1 MKKALLAATI
11 TIVVGVFLALFSLRE
26 DESVSSDPECADPA
40 TVPTCLGEWGAANIQ
55 TLDLV
60 LDTLTERTLQDE
72 RFADGCHPAWHIV
85 GEAAGREYPIDV
97 ALADWAY
104 GCAGG
109 FMHGAVSTA
118 VLRGTLDE
126 FTADIVRVCENYKK
140 RPEVVYLDCWH
151 GAGHGYAQVLKYPE
165 SLYAC
170 IPVAPAAKEFEWC
183 AWGATE
189 ELVEPFQNDPAVRAE
204 YEPRLESLCTEITVG
219 HAACFRAVAPMMY
232 ISGRTFLEIYD
243 YCATLTTE
251 QQLLCAFSAGHVL
264 GMNWVAGFETPEACN
279 RHTQLAEQCAAGA
292 GRYVGRLAEWGVLD
306 AELAEKTGI
315 DGICPVFTEDL
326 RPACQRASDE
336 IRTVELSPSEERAL
350 TSAWWGSR
358 QP

>member
-1 MKKALLAATI
+1 MRKAILASSVVCALL
-11 TIVVGVFLALFSLRE
+11 LAGFFALKASPPDTE
-26 DESVSSDPECADPA
+26 PECPGPVDVA
-40 TVPTCLGEWGAANIQ
+40 TCLAEWGAANIEN
-55 TLDLV
+55 LDLV
-60 LDTLTERTLQDE
+60 LNTLTDRTLQDE

-85 GEAAGREYPIDV
+85 GEAAGRAYPIDE
-97 ALADWAY
+97 ALAGWAY

-126 FTADIVRVCENYKK
+126 FTADIVAVCENYKK

-151 GAGHGYAQVLKYPE
+151 GAGHGYAQVLKYPD

-170 IPVAPAAKEFEWC
+170 IPVAPGAKEFEWC

-189 ELVEPFQNDPAVRAE
+189 ELVEPFQNDPMVRAE
-204 YEPRLESLCTEITVG
+204 YEPRLESLCAEITVG

-232 ISGRTFLEIYD
+232 ISGRTFSQIYD
-243 YCATLTTE
+243 YCTTLAAE
-251 QQLLCAFSAGHVL
+251 QQPLCAFSAGHVL
-264 GMNWVAGFETPEACN
+264 GMNWVAGFESPDACS

-306 AELAEKTGI
+306 AELAGKAGI